1 MAINIIDT
9 AERIIAAHDS
19 RTPLDTL
26 IDPASDPT
34 TADAF
39 RVQQEV
45 IRRRV
50 AAGDAVAG
58 FKLGNIAN
66 AMQTKFGVDEPDY
79 GYLLA
84 SQFRPENLPISADEF
99 IEPFVELEPAFVLK
113 RSVGGAHTTAVDI
126 IAATDFVVPALEII
140 DSRVRDWNIEI
151 YDTLADCGSSG
162 AVIVGGSPRKLS
174 EVNLADTTGEIR
186 FGGEVKAKGNT
197 SAVYGNPIGALVW
210 LCRRISEYGLG
221 LEAGQLIL
229 PGSILAAEKMIPGR
243 QIVGHFEDW
252 GDVAFDYTEAEPR
265 V

>member
-1 MAINIIDT
+1 MAINIIET

-19 RTPLDTL
+19 RTPVDRL
-26 IDPASDPT
+26 IDDADGPT

-58 FKLGNIAN
+58 FKLGNIAK

-84 SQFRPENLPISADEF
+84 GQFRPENLTISAAEF
-99 IEPFVELEPAFVLK
+99 IEPFIELEPAFVLK
-113 RSVGGAHTTAVDI
+113 KSVGGAHVTAADI

-140 DSRVRDWNIEI
+140 DSRVRDWNIAI

-162 AVIVGGSPRKLS
+162 AVIVGGSPRRLW
-174 EVNLADTTGEIR
+174 EVNLADTVGEIC
-186 FGGEVKAKGNT
+186 FGGEVRAKGNT
-197 SAVYGNPIGALVW
+197 AAVYGNPIGALAW
-210 LCRRISEYGLG
+210 LCRRIAEYGIG

-229 PGSILAAEKMIPGR
+229 PGSILAAEKMVPGQR
-243 QIVGHFEDW
+243 ITGRFEGWGEVG
-252 GDVAFDYTEAEPR
+252 FDYITA
-265 V
+265 